1 MELRHPVALVRDEED
16 QKLERQK
23 SMSRNLINVDVK
35 PEHVAL
41 WDLAAK
47 LAGISRSEW
56 IRRRL
61 LWAAEQE
68 IADRTADDPEDQ
80 P

>member
-1 MELRHPVALVRDEED
+1 M
-16 QKLERQK
+16 
-23 SMSRNLINVDVK
+23 RNLINVDAK